1 MSLRFLVWALAAM
14 LLAACQPALKPT
26 QFSGAW
32 KSSRLATPIHLHPSG
47 TWEIRGDDGRAL
59 QYGVW
64 QLRERSLVWSVRSSN
79 GQLMHDIN
87 PIVSVAERQFELR
100 EQDGSLTKF
109 QRLP

>member
-1 MSLRFLVWALAAM
+1 MKLPFAAWALPAM
-14 LLAACQPALKPT
+14 LLVACQPALKPA

-32 KSSRLATPIHLHPSG
+32 KSSRLATPIHLHPTG
-47 TWEIRGDDGRAL
+47 AWEIREDDGRVL

-64 QLRERSLVWSVRSSN
+64 RVEDNSLVWSVRS
-79 GQLMHDIN
+79 GDGRLVHDVN
-87 PIVSVAERQFELR
+87 PVVSVAERQFELR